1 MDKQAI
7 LKLFRDNT
15 SSKTEPSQAP
25 VQVLNHGNMVIQY
38 GDNSTAT
45 TGCTVNDN
53 RNLTAADKQQVHD
66 LIDCLERKNQKE
78 EF

>member
-1 MDKQAI
+1 MMDKQAI
-7 LKLFRDNT
+7 LKLFQDNAT
-15 SSKTEPSQAP
+15 SKTEPRQEL

-66 LIDCLERKNQKE
+66 LISSLERKNRE
-78 EF
+78 